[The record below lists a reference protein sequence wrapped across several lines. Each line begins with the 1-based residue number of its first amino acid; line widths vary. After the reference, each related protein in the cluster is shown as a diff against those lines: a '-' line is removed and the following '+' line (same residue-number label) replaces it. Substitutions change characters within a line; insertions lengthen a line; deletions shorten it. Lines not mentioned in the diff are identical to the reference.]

1 MKLVTKILGEGP
13 DDFEK
18 IVKSYT
24 KYELKLHLLNHSAD
38 IADKNGFWGE
48 FGVYSGKTLHS
59 IAERYAP
66 VYGFDSFKGLP
77 EDWNEENPKGYF
89 NIGGKP
95 RFTPTDRMCIVDGWF
110 EDSIPMLLKT
120 TNIGTP
126 KFIHF
131 DADLYSS
138 TKCIFDNFKPYFK
151 DNCVMVFDE
160 FFAYPEWQKHEYK
173 ALWEFLVEM
182 ENKINDIEVIG
193 YSDQNNAYLPFAI
206 KVLFK

>member
-1 MKLVTKILGEGP
+1 MKLITKILGEGP

-18 IVKSYT
+18 IVKSYRRF
-24 KYELKLHLLNHSAD
+24 ELKNHLLNHSAD

-48 FGVYSGKTLHS
+48 FGVYSGTTLHA
-59 IAERYAP
+59 IAERYSP

-77 EDWNEENPKGYF
+77 EDWNNENPKGYF
-89 NIGGKP
+89 DIGGKP
-95 RFTPTDRMCIVDGWF
+95 HFTPNNNMILVEGWF
-110 EDSIPMLLKT
+110 KDSIPNLLKT
-120 TNIGTP
+120 TKIDTP

-182 ENKINDIEVIG
+182 ESKINDIEVIG

-206 KVLFK
+206 KVIFK

>member
-18 IVKSYT
+18 IVKSYRRF
-24 KYELKLHLLNHSAD
+24 ELKNHLLNHSAD

-48 FGVYSGKTLHS
+48 FGVYSGTTLHA
-59 IAERYAP
+59 IAERYSP

-77 EDWNEENPKGYF
+77 EDWNNENPKGYF
-89 NIGGKP
+89 DIGGKP
-95 RFTPTDRMCIVDGWF
+95 HFTPNNNMILVEGWF
-110 EDSIPMLLKT
+110 KDSIPNLLKT
-120 TNIGTP
+120 TKIDTP

-182 ENKINDIEVIG
+182 ESKINDIEVIG

-206 KVLFK
+206 KVIFK